1 MSKKHRRAS
10 GNFQSVSN
18 TATVPTQT
26 VFRTSNPNDFNP
38 DYSFVIKDLRKIGI
52 LAATFITILV
62 ILSFILK

>member
-10 GNFQSVSN
+10 RNPQAVS
-18 TATVPTQT
+18 APAIVPAQT
-26 VFRTSNPNDFNP
+26 GFRASNPNEFNP

-52 LAATFITILV
+52 LAVFFITVLV

>member
-10 GNFQSVSN
+10 GNTQPVTN
-18 TATVPTQT
+18 TAATPTQT
-26 VFRTSNPNDFNP
+26 GFRASNPNEFNP
-38 DYSFVIKDLRKIGI
+38 DYSFVIMDLRKIGI